1 MPQIPIKYCI
11 YKQLLEDVLL
21 LSNQENLR
29 ARRKRGSASSDR
41 DRGRPKTGPSHTTR
55 HAGPHRAVRE
65 VEVMRDEVHLSH
77 RSI

>member
-29 ARRKRGSASSDR
+29 ASACPETVDLSV
-41 DRGRPKTGPSHTTR
+41 TTR
-55 HAGPHRAVRE
+55 IAFLHN
-65 VEVMRDEVHLSH
+65 
-77 RSI
+77 